1 MGLFDRFKKN
11 QKAQEYNNVRIPSVQ
26 APPTVVHESYEVAIR
41 LISSNDNDMYLK
53 GRRMMISLA
62 NSKQIQDPR
71 IYMWMAKE
79 YEEGHAYTEAAEW
92 YKKAYAAGNQAAK
105 AGYERCYNPYNIDDQ
120 VFISGERG
128 CGTFHLEYVHE
139 MEEKHNKDYAKAIA
153 KLENNPTEKEVRDA
167 FQAIFLIASAYKC
180 ACSDAQVWMGH
191 YCEEIQQ
198 DHSAAAKWFL
208 KAAECNNSEGARCYA
223 DMLMIGRGVSAD
235 IQEAIK
241 YYTIAAEKGHPEA
254 QFVLGEYYKKQ
265 GDTTS
270 SLKYY
275 HLAAKSGYEPARIRI
290 TQLEK
295 RDGTSALSSQY
306 RSALRNKLVD
316 IIEEHNLSRNGS
328 VEFYADIYQPIDFC
342 QKAYAYCQKQYGQYG
357 EDKVHFE
364 YIMTSFYGAIC
375 TVALWH
381 KYINSYENNSAWDVL
396 SQQINVEFTDANAEA
411 LLGTKQGEEKA
422 EHIYSIILEFI
433 KPAKAIMADHQSE
446 KDVCL
451 FAMQQAYKLG
461 MIIARKEI
469 SSKRN
474 TLIENYNFE

>member
-11 QKAQEYNNVRIPSVQ
+11 HKAQEYNNIRIPTVQ
-26 APPTVVHESYEVAIR
+26 TPPTIAQESFETAMR
-41 LISSNDNDMYLK
+41 LICSNNHDTYLK
-53 GRRMMISLA
+53 GRQMMITLA
-62 NSKQIQDPR
+62 NSRQTQDSR
-71 IYMWMAKE
+71 IYLWMAKE
-79 YEEGHAYTEAAEW
+79 YEDGHAYTTAAQW

-128 CGTFHLEYVHE
+128 CGTFHCKYVYE
-139 MEEKHNKDYAKAIA
+139 MEEKHNKDYAEAIA

-167 FQAIFLIASAYKC
+167 FQTIFLIASAYKC

-198 DHSAAAKWFL
+198 DYSAAAKWFL

-235 IQEAIK
+235 IKEAIK
-241 YYTIAAEKGHPEA
+241 YYTFAAEKGHPEA

-265 GDTTS
+265 GDITS

-275 HLAAKSGYEPARIRI
+275 YLAAKNGYEPARIRI
-290 TQLEK
+290 AQLEK
-295 RDGTSALSSQY
+295 RDDASALPSQY
-306 RSALRNKLVD
+306 RNELRNKFVD
-316 IIEEHNLSRNGS
+316 IVEEHNFSRNGS

-342 QKAYAYCQKQYGQYG
+342 QKAYDYCQKQYGQYG

-396 SQQINVEFTDANAEA
+396 SQQIDVEFTDANAEA

-422 EHIYSIILEFI
+422 EHIYSIICEFI
-433 KPAKAIMADHQSE
+433 KPAKAIMADNRSE
-446 KDVCL
+446 MEVCL
-451 FAMQQAYKLG
+451 FAMQLAYKLG
-461 MIIARKEI
+461 MIIASREI
-469 SSKRN
+469 SSDRK
-474 TLIENYNFE
+474 TLSENL